1 MSTPTDA
8 ALLSEI
14 TDIMRDLFDD
24 DALAITP
31 AFSRKDNELWDS
43 MNHLN
48 LVFALESKYKIKFS
62 IVDIEEMQSVGDIM
76 KMVEKKTG
84 KA

>member
-1 MSTPTDA
+1 MSPPTDA

-24 DALAITP
+24 DALEITP
-31 AFSRKDNELWDS
+31 AFSRTDNELWDS

-76 KMVEKKTG
+76 KLVEKKTG